1 MYIQVRIEN
10 KDLIALVD
18 TGASGVAF
26 VSESLCQR
34 LNLPH
39 QVISPPI
46 SLTGFEGGRESLITS
61 KTSFKLA
68 IGRHLEKLSAFVISR
83 CKYDLILG
91 LPWLELHNPYIDWKE
106 NTITFG
112 ETCLKKK
119 LLSV

>member
-1 MYIQVRIEN
+1 MKSLTVDNTGLSDSFFSRHMYIQVRIEN

-68 IGRHLEKLSAFVISR
+68 IGRHLEKLSAF
-83 CKYDLILG
+83 C
-91 LPWLELHNPYIDWKE
+91 H
-106 NTITFG
+106 
-112 ETCLKKK
+112 
-119 LLSV
+119 